1 VSPPRRRP
9 GAAPQAGAG
18 SATGTNRTLASP
30 AAVGDLQSLVDQVQ
44 ALRRRHKANPSAQS
58 AAELARL
65 REQLLEALDL
75 DEDGDDEEEE
85 DDEDD
90 DDLIA
95 LSHEDSEA
103 AFLGGVDDEI
113 WEEDESGEWRSRRDW
128 TRFKPAKRIPVE
140 DGLELRSRRG
150 AIGESWWSRRFLS
163 AVESILSGGRLT
175 RGRTYARQGQV
186 IDLGIGAGLVVAQVQ
201 GSRRTPY
208 GVQISMPAASD
219 ARWDAIVGALAAQA
233 GYAARLL
240 AGELPHEIED
250 VFAGAGVALFPE
262 RGSHLTTSCTCPD
275 WATPCKHA
283 AAVCYLMAEAFD
295 DDPFLLLAF
304 RGREREALLDELR
317 DRRGLAVDDASA
329 GGGVD
334 GAPSSSEPSPSRA
347 APLADSLATFWSGGA
362 GLAEVHCL
370 PRATEAPGAVLRL
383 LPRGVLVVRGK
394 EVADL
399 LEPAY
404 ARVTADAEGRAF
416 GGGSPSRPGTK
427 NPRDPAPPPLP

>member
-1 VSPPRRRP
+1 VSPPRQKP
-9 GAAPQAGAG
+9 GAARKAGTDRNHA
-18 SATGTNRTLASP
+18 SA
-30 AAVGDLQSLVDQVQ
+30 AAVGDLQGLIDQVQ

-58 AAELARL
+58 AAELSRL

-75 DEDGDDEEEE
+75 DDDDEEEE
-85 DDEDD
+85 EDD
-90 DDLIA
+90 VDAPGEFSD
-95 LSHEDSEA
+95 EDSEA
-103 AFLGGVDDEI
+103 AFMDGVEDEI

-128 TRFKPAKRIPVE
+128 SRFRTAKRIPVE

-163 AVESILSGGRLT
+163 AVESILTGGRLT

-186 IDLGIGAGLVVAQVQ
+186 IDLGIGSGLVVAQVQ

-219 ARWDAIVGALAAQA
+219 ARWEAIVDTLAAQA

-250 VFAGAGVALFPE
+250 VFAEAGVALFPE

-317 DRRGLAVDDASA
+317 DRRGLAVDDGGPAGVPSLSA
-329 GGGVD
+329 P
-334 GAPSSSEPSPSRA
+334 PSGA
-347 APLADSLATFWSGGA
+347 APLADSLTTFWSGGA

-416 GGGSPSRPGTK
+416 GSGSPSKSGAK
-427 NPRDPAPPPLP
+427 NPRDPATPPLP

>member
-1 VSPPRRRP
+1 VSPPRRTPEVGDKPNADR
-9 GAAPQAGAG
+9 AL
-18 SATGTNRTLASP
+18 ATP
-30 AAVGDLQSLVDQVQ
+30 AAVGDLQGLIDQVQ
-44 ALRRRHKANPSAQS
+44 ALRRRHKAHPSAQS
-58 AAELARL
+58 AAELVRL
-65 REQLLEALDL
+65 REALLEALDL
-75 DEDGDDEEEE
+75 DEDDDEEEEE
-85 DDEDD
+85 DDEGPGEFSD
-90 DDLIA
+90 
-95 LSHEDSEA
+95 EDSEA
-103 AFLGGVDDEI
+103 AFMDGVDGEI

-128 TRFKPAKRIPVE
+128 TRFRPAKRIPVE

-163 AVESILSGGRLT
+163 AIESILSGGRLT

-186 IDLGIGAGLVVAQVQ
+186 IDLGIGSGLVVAQVQ
-201 GSRRTPY
+201 GSRRAPY

-219 ARWDAIVGALAAQA
+219 ARWKAIVDALAAQA

-240 AGELPHEIED
+240 AGEMPHEIED
-250 VFAGAGVALFPE
+250 VFAEAGVSLFPE

-317 DRRGLAVDDASA
+317 DRRGVAVDDGSFGGAASA
-329 GGGVD
+329 A
-334 GAPSSSEPSPSRA
+334 APPSRA
-347 APLADSLATFWSGGA
+347 APLAESLATFWSGGA
-362 GLAEVHCL
+362 GLAEVHSL

-394 EVADL
+394 EIADL

-416 GGGSPSRPGTK
+416 GGGAPSKSSAR
-427 NPRDPAPPPLP
+427 A

>member
-1 VSPPRRRP
+1 MVNKASRNL
-9 GAAPQAGAG
+9 AAP
-18 SATGTNRTLASP
+18 
-30 AAVGDLQSLVDQVQ
+30 AAMGELQGLIDQVQ
-44 ALRRRHKANPSAQS
+44 ALRRRHKTAPSAET
-58 AAELARL
+58 AAELSRL
-65 REQLLEALDL
+65 REALLEALDL
-75 DEDGDDEEEE
+75 DEDPDPDEEEE
-85 DDEDD
+85 DDDEEDD
-90 DDLIA
+90 VPHVE

-103 AFLGGVDDEI
+103 AFMGGLEDEI

-128 TRFKPAKRIPVE
+128 SRFKPAKRIPVD
-140 DGLELRSRRG
+140 DGIELRSRRG

-163 AVESILSGGRLT
+163 AVESIMTGSRLA

-186 IDLGIGAGLVVAQVQ
+186 IDLGIGSGLVVAQVQ

-219 ARWDAIVGALAAQA
+219 TRWEAIVDALAAQA

-250 VFAGAGVALFPE
+250 VFADAGVALFPE
-262 RGSHLTTSCTCPD
+262 RGSHLTSSCTCPD

-283 AAVCYLMAEAFD
+283 AAVFYLMAEAFD

-317 DRRGLAVDDASA
+317 ERRGVAVDESVPGGATAASELPSH
-329 GGGVD
+329 
-334 GAPSSSEPSPSRA
+334 AP
-347 APLADSLATFWSGGA
+347 PLADSLASFWNGGPE
-362 GLAEVHCL
+362 LAEVHCL

-383 LPRGVLVVRGK
+383 LPRGVLAVRGK
-394 EVADL
+394 EIADI

-404 ARVTADAEGRAF
+404 ARVTTDAEGRAF
-416 GGGSPSRPGTK
+416 GGQAPSKSTRT
-427 NPRDPAPPPLP
+427 

>member
-1 VSPPRRRP
+1 MSPPRQKP
-9 GAAPQAGAG
+9 GAARKAGTDRNHA
-18 SATGTNRTLASP
+18 SA
-30 AAVGDLQSLVDQVQ
+30 AAVGDLQGLIDQVQ

-58 AAELARL
+58 AAELSRL
-65 REQLLEALDL
+65 REQLPEALDL
-75 DEDGDDEEEE
+75 DDDDEEEE
-85 DDEDD
+85 DVDAPGEFSD
-90 DDLIA
+90 
-95 LSHEDSEA
+95 EDSEA
-103 AFLGGVDDEI
+103 AFMDGVEDEI

-128 TRFKPAKRIPVE
+128 SRFRTAKRIPVE

-163 AVESILSGGRLT
+163 AVESILTGGRLT

-186 IDLGIGAGLVVAQVQ
+186 IDLGIGSGLVVAQVQ

-219 ARWDAIVGALAAQA
+219 ARWEAIVATLAAQA

-250 VFAGAGVALFPE
+250 VFAEAGVALFPE

-304 RGREREALLDELR
+304 RGREREAVLDELR
-317 DRRGLAVDDASA
+317 DRRGLAVDDGGPAGVPSLSA
-329 GGGVD
+329 P
-334 GAPSSSEPSPSRA
+334 PSGA
-347 APLADSLATFWSGGA
+347 APLADSLTTFWSGGA
-362 GLAEVHCL
+362 GLAAVHCL

-416 GGGSPSRPGTK
+416 GSGSPSKSGAK
-427 NPRDPAPPPLP
+427 NPRDPATPPLP

>member
-1 VSPPRRRP
+1 MSPPRKKP
-9 GAAPQAGAG
+9 GAV
-18 SATGTNRTLASP
+18 RTANPNLASP
-30 AAVGDLQSLVDQVQ
+30 AAVGDLQGLIDQVQ
-44 ALRRRHKANPSAQS
+44 ALRRRHKAHPTAQS
-58 AAELARL
+58 AAELVRL
-65 REQLLEALDL
+65 REALLEALDL
-75 DEDGDDEEEE
+75 DEDDEEEE
-85 DDEDD
+85 EDVD
-90 DDLIA
+90 PPGEFSD
-95 LSHEDSEA
+95 EDSEA
-103 AFLGGVDDEI
+103 AFMDGVEDEI

-128 TRFKPAKRIPVE
+128 TRFRPAKRIPVE

-163 AVESILSGGRLT
+163 AIESILTGGRLT

-186 IDLGIGAGLVVAQVQ
+186 IDLGIGSGLVVAQVQ

-219 ARWDAIVGALAAQA
+219 MRWEAIVDALAAQA

-250 VFAGAGVALFPE
+250 VFAEAGVALFPE

-317 DRRGLAVDDASA
+317 DRRGAAADDGGPSGAASA
-329 GGGVD
+329 SL
-334 GAPSSSEPSPSRA
+334 APSRV
-347 APLADSLATFWSGGA
+347 APLADSLATFWSADA
-362 GLAEVHCL
+362 GLAEVHSL

-404 ARVTADAEGRAF
+404 ARVTAAAEGRAF
-416 GGGSPSRPGTK
+416 GDDAPVKTRPALK
-427 NPRDPAPPPLP
+427 DPAEPPLP

>member
-1 VSPPRRRP
+1 VAP
-9 GAAPQAGAG
+9 GPKRNRNHA
-18 SATGTNRTLASP
+18 SA
-30 AAVGDLQSLVDQVQ
+30 AAVGDLQGLIDQVQ

-58 AAELARL
+58 AAELSRL

-75 DEDGDDEEEE
+75 DEDDG
-85 DDEDD
+85 DEDAD
-90 DDLIA
+90 DGDIDA
-95 LSHEDSEA
+95 PTELSDEDSEA
-103 AFLGGVDDEI
+103 AFMGGVEDEV

-128 TRFKPAKRIPVE
+128 SRFRPAKRIPVE

-163 AVESILSGGRLT
+163 AVESILTGGRLA

-186 IDLGIGAGLVVAQVQ
+186 IDLGIGSGLVVAQVQ

-219 ARWDAIVGALAAQA
+219 ARWEAIVDALAAQA

-250 VFAGAGVALFPE
+250 VFAEAGVALFPE

-317 DRRGLAVDDASA
+317 DRRGVAVDE
-329 GGGVD
+329 GGPGGVPT
-334 GAPSSSEPSPSRA
+334 ASEAPSRA

-394 EVADL
+394 EIADL

-404 ARVTADAEGRAF
+404 ARVTVDAEGRAF
-416 GGGSPSRPGTK
+416 GGGPPSKSGART
-427 NPRDPAPPPLP
+427 

>member
-1 VSPPRRRP
+1 MSPPRQKP
-9 GAAPQAGAG
+9 GAARKAGTDRNHA
-18 SATGTNRTLASP
+18 SA
-30 AAVGDLQSLVDQVQ
+30 AAVGDLQGLIDQVQ

-58 AAELARL
+58 AAELSRL

-75 DEDGDDEEEE
+75 DDDDEEEE
-85 DDEDD
+85 EDD
-90 DDLIA
+90 VDAPGEFSD
-95 LSHEDSEA
+95 EDSEA
-103 AFLGGVDDEI
+103 AFMDGVEDEI

-128 TRFKPAKRIPVE
+128 SRFRTAKRIPVE

-163 AVESILSGGRLT
+163 AVESILTGGRLT

-186 IDLGIGAGLVVAQVQ
+186 IDLGIGSGLVVAQVQ

-219 ARWDAIVGALAAQA
+219 ARWEAIVDTLAAQA

-250 VFAGAGVALFPE
+250 VFAEAGVALFPE

-317 DRRGLAVDDASA
+317 DRRGLAVDDGGPAGVPSLSA
-329 GGGVD
+329 P
-334 GAPSSSEPSPSRA
+334 PSGA
-347 APLADSLATFWSGGA
+347 APLADSLTTFWSGGA

-416 GGGSPSRPGTK
+416 GSGSPSKSGAK
-427 NPRDPAPPPLP
+427 NPRDPATPPLP

>member
-1 VSPPRRRP
+1 VSPPRRKP
-9 GAAPQAGAG
+9 GAARKAGTDRNHA
-18 SATGTNRTLASP
+18 SA
-30 AAVGDLQSLVDQVQ
+30 AAVGDLQGLIDQVQ

-58 AAELARL
+58 AAELSRL

-75 DEDGDDEEEE
+75 DDDDEEEE
-85 DDEDD
+85 EDD
-90 DDLIA
+90 VDAPGEFSD
-95 LSHEDSEA
+95 EDSEA
-103 AFLGGVDDEI
+103 AFMDGVEDEI

-128 TRFKPAKRIPVE
+128 SRFRTAKRIPVE

-163 AVESILSGGRLT
+163 AVESILTGGRLT

-186 IDLGIGAGLVVAQVQ
+186 IDLGIGSGLVVAQVQ

-219 ARWDAIVGALAAQA
+219 ARWEAIVDTLAAQA

-250 VFAGAGVALFPE
+250 VFAEAGVALFPE

-317 DRRGLAVDDASA
+317 DRRGLAVDDGGPAGVPSLSA
-329 GGGVD
+329 P
-334 GAPSSSEPSPSRA
+334 PSGA
-347 APLADSLATFWSGGA
+347 APLADSLTTFWSGGA

-416 GGGSPSRPGTK
+416 GSGSPSKSGAK
-427 NPRDPAPPPLP
+427 NPRDPATPPLP